1 MTHEDMKPEQKDP
14 VCLTLKPEEKEIIL
28 SMARNDLSATKTS
41 KELHRHRNT
50 VIYWIEKMKKDTGL
64 DCRKF
69 YDLVKLLEMVG
80 DVE

>member
-1 MTHEDMKPEQKDP
+1 MAEYVTEGGNQRM
-14 VCLTLKPEEKEIIL
+14 KPEEKEIIL
-28 SMARNDLSATKTS
+28 SMARNDLSSTKTS

-69 YDLVKLLEMVG
+69 YDLVKLVGMVEDG
-80 DVE
+80 DTQD

>member
-1 MTHEDMKPEQKDP
+1 M
-14 VCLTLKPEEKEIIL
+14 KPEEKSQATYAMKPEEIEIIKA
-28 SMARNDLSATKTS
+28 MAECDLSTTNAS
-41 KELHRHRNT
+41 RELHRHRNT